1 MEGLSI
7 RDLRAGDAE
16 TLAQMAVEAWRPIY
30 ASYRGIL
37 GDDLFTAA
45 FPNWEEKKA
54 GQIRTACAEGS
65 RASVY
70 VAEKGGQIVG
80 FVTFYL
86 DQSTKVGEIGNN
98 AVSPD
103 WQGQGIG
110 TAMYERGFEN
120 LRSRGARAVRVGT
133 GGDASHAPA
142 RRAYEK
148 VGFNAQIPSV
158 EFYRLL

>member
-1 MEGLSI
+1 LEGLSI
-7 RDLRAGDAE
+7 RDLKAGDAE
-16 TLAQMAVEAWRPIY
+16 TLAQMAVDAWRPIY

-86 DQSTKVGEIGNN
+86 DQSTNVGEIGNN

-110 TAMYERGFEN
+110 TAMYERVFEA
-120 LRSRGARAVRVGT
+120 LRSRGVRVVKVGT
-133 GGDASHAPA
+133 GGDPSHAPA

-148 VGFNAQIPSV
+148 AGFTASLPSV
-158 EFYRLL
+158 TYYRKL